1 MTYNIPYKDI
11 IKLFIA
17 LLAIL
22 LILSISRPISTSYI
36 EFTQPVDSTYETYY
50 PIEAI
55 KIK

>member
-22 LILSISRPISTSYI
+22 FILLISRPISAPYI
-36 EFTQPVDSTYETYY
+36 KFTQPVDSVHSTYY
-50 PIEAI
+50 PIETI

>member
-22 LILSISRPISTSYI
+22 FILSISRPISAPYI
-36 EFTQPVDSTYETYY
+36 KFTQPVDSVHSTYY